1 MNKRQLGQEN
11 EYLALKYLTN
21 KGYKIIKRNYRC
33 KLGEIDLIAKKDDR
47 IIFIEV
53 KYRSNNRYGNSIE
66 AVNKRKQ
73 QVIRNVAKYYLLTN
87 YHSLEIPISFDVIG
101 IDKNNITHIENG
113 F

>member
-53 KYRSNNRYGNSIE
+53 KYR
-66 AVNKRKQ
+66 
-73 QVIRNVAKYYLLTN
+73 
-87 YHSLEIPISFDVIG
+87 
-101 IDKNNITHIENG
+101 
-113 F
+113 

>member
-11 EYLALKYLTN
+11 EYLALKYLTD

-33 KLGEIDLIAKKDDR
+33 KLGEIDLIAKKEDR

>member
-73 QVIRNVAKYYLLTN
+73 QVIRNVARYYLLTN

>member
-11 EYLALKYLTN
+11 EYLALKYLTD
-21 KGYKIIKRNYRC
+21 KGYKIIKRNYSC
-33 KLGEIDLIAKKDDR
+33 KLGEIDLIAKKNNR

-53 KYRSNNRYGNSIE
+53 KYRSNSRYGNSIE

-73 QVIRNVAKYYLLTN
+73 QVIRQVARYYLLTN

-101 IDKNNITHIENG
+101 IDKDKITHIENG

>member
-66 AVNKRKQ
+66 AVNNRKQ

>member
-1 MNKRQLGQEN
+1 MNNRQLGQEN